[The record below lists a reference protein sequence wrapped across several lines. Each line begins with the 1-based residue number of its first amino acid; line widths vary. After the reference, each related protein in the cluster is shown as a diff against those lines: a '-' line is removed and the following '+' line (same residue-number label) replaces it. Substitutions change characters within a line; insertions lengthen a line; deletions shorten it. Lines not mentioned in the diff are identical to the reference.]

1 MLRKGFAGLRDFRQ
15 LLPEMTDYR
24 EAFVNIR
31 AQNYADP
38 SFDAPRSAYD
48 FTEWTSR
55 KDDSMETALTVV
67 VPTFNESKNIR
78 EMHRR
83 LEKVLDGV
91 SWEVIFVDDA
101 SPDGTGEVVRAL
113 ARTDRRVRLIERH
126 DRRGLSSAV
135 VEGALAASA
144 DVVAVMDGDLQ
155 HDESVLIGLYEEVA
169 SGRAE
174 IASASR
180 FLQEDGADGLS
191 SARRLKMSNTGIRLA
206 NSAFG
211 LELTD
216 PLTGFFAIRRAT
228 VLEALP
234 HLSGQ
239 GFKILLDLI
248 TATPVRPRVVE
259 LPFRFRP
266 RLHGESKLDRRVM
279 YDFFLFFIEKKM
291 RPVLP
296 LPARFISFALVNGVG
311 ILVHLATLVVMVG
324 LLGLGF
330 TLGQLIGTFLGMAFN
345 FTVNNAVTYSDQT
358 LKGRRFIVGFGL
370 FCVLCSVGVVANIGM
385 ANILHERYT
394 EASYVLPALAG
405 ALIAVVWNYAA
416 TQAFVWGRRSRQSKR
431 TLRRQAARATAR
443 REQDFAQDPA

>member
-1 MLRKGFAGLRDFRQ
+1 M
-15 LLPEMTDYR
+15 
-24 EAFVNIR
+24 NIR
-31 AQNYADP
+31 AQNSADP
-38 SFDAPRSAYD
+38 AFDVSRSASGY
-48 FTEWTSR
+48 TGHAATSA
-55 KDDSMETALTVV
+55 SAPETALTVV
-67 VPTFNESKNIR
+67 IPTFNESKNIH

-83 LEKVLDGV
+83 LEKVLGGLF
-91 SWEVIFVDDA
+91 WEVIFVDDA

-144 DVVAVMDGDLQ
+144 EVVAVMDGDLQ

-180 FLQEDGADGLS
+180 FLQQDGADGLS

-206 NSAFG
+206 NRAFG
-211 LELTD
+211 LNLTD
-216 PLTGFFAIRRAT
+216 PLTGFFAVRRAT

-279 YDFFLFFIEKKM
+279 YDFFLFFIEKKL

-311 ILVHLATLVVMVG
+311 ILVHLATLVVVVG

-330 TLGQLIGTFLGMAFN
+330 TLGQLVGTLLGMVFN

-358 LKGRRFIVGFGL
+358 LKGRRFFIGFGL

-394 EASYVLPALAG
+394 EASYILPALAG

-416 TQAFVWGRRSRQSKR
+416 TQAFVWGRRSRHSKKA
-431 TLRRQAARATAR
+431 LRRQAARSAAR
-443 REQDFAQDPA
+443 RTSDFTHDPA

>member
-1 MLRKGFAGLRDFRQ
+1 MTI
-15 LLPEMTDYR
+15 LLEITVWK
-24 EAFVNIR
+24 EAVVNIR
-31 AQNYADP
+31 AQNSADP
-38 SFDAPRSAYD
+38 VFESSRSAAD
-48 FTEWTSR
+48 FTRWTVTTAS
-55 KDDSMETALTVV
+55 SLETALTVV
-67 VPTFNESKNIR
+67 VPTFNESKNIH

-83 LEKVLDGV
+83 LTRVLEGI

-144 DVVAVMDGDLQ
+144 EVVAVMDGDLQ
-155 HDESVLIGLYEEVA
+155 HDEGVLPELYEEVA
-169 SGRAE
+169 SGRAD

-180 FLQEDGADGLS
+180 FLQQGGADGLS
-191 SARRLKMSNTGIRLA
+191 SARRLKMSNTGIQLA
-206 NSAFG
+206 NRAFG
-211 LELTD
+211 LDLTD
-216 PLTGFFAIRRAT
+216 PLTGFFAVRRTT

-248 TATPVRPRVVE
+248 TATSVRPRVVE
-259 LPFRFRP
+259 LPFKFRP

-279 YDFFLFFIEKKM
+279 YDFFLFFIEKKI

-296 LPARFISFALVNGVG
+296 LPARFISFSLVNGVG
-311 ILVHLATLVVMVG
+311 ILVHMVTLMVIVG

-330 TLGQLIGTFLGMAFN
+330 TLGQLVGTFFGMAFN

-358 LKGRRFIVGFGL
+358 LKGNRFFIGFGL

-394 EASYVLPALAG
+394 EASYILPALAG

-416 TQAFVWGRRSRQSKR
+416 TQAFVWGRRSRQSKKA
-431 TLRRQAARATAR
+431 LRRQAARAAAR
-443 REQDFAQDPA
+443 QTSDFAHGPA